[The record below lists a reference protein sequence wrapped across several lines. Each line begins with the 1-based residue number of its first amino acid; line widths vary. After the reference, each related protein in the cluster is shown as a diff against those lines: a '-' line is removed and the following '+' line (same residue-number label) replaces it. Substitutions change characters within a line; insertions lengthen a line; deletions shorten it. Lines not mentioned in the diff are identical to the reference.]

1 MYIIKQLF
9 LSISVIGAL
18 GIFSHYSPRFQRIIV
33 NYCNLIINRIR
44 KQTTISKDIYVYI
57 SCGQFMCV
65 AVSSPCAEVKQS
77 KS

>member
-44 KQTTISKDIYVYI
+44 KQTIISKDIYVYI
-57 SCGQFMCV
+57 SCPVHVC
-65 AVSSPCAEVKQS
+65 SCKHSLCRS
-77 KS
+77 

>member
-9 LSISVIGAL
+9 FSISVIGAL

-57 SCGQFMCV
+57 
-65 AVSSPCAEVKQS
+65 
-77 KS
+77 